1 VSTRAADLHPE
12 ELPETVIPLVGLD
25 CADCAKKLEDSIAKL
40 DGVSEVTLSFSTGKL
55 YLRQSGAMDN
65 VYAMIASHG
74 YRWDDGGAECGRATP
89 LRIRIIYAAIS
100 AASLFLAALSNLFY
114 PAPAK
119 ALLLVAVLSGGQV
132 TFRRGFTAARLRQ
145 LDMNVLMTVAV
156 GGALLIGEWW
166 EAATVAFLFAASNAL
181 ETFTTE
187 KNRKSIRDLMANVP
201 EVAHRLREGLPE
213 NIPVGEV
220 VAGEE
225 ILVRPGERIP
235 LDGMVVTGS
244 SYVVEAAITGESMP
258 SGKEAGDSVYA
269 GTLNGNGS
277 LQIQVK
283 GTAADTT
290 LAKIV
295 RLVEEA
301 QKRRAPTQQYIDQFA
316 RLYTPAVLGI
326 AVILLIGGPLLIG
339 GGWHP
344 WLYRALALLII
355 SCPCALVV
363 STPVTI
369 VAALTSAARYGVLI
383 KGGAY
388 LEEAGRIQTFVFDKT
403 GTLTTG
409 RPKVHQVITFGEKPV
424 EHVIGIAASL
434 EIHSEHLLAEAVR
447 DHARVNQ
454 IVLLPVT
461 GFTSFPGKGV
471 CGWLNGNKYFLG
483 SLVFLSENGVTV
495 LDEDKTVVGDTPLY
509 LAAGREILGVL
520 WVRDTLREESRSVMK
535 KLRRLGISRL
545 AMLTGDRE
553 EVAGAIASDL
563 DLDGWTAQLLPEEK
577 ENAVRSYREKY
588 GKVAMVGDGVN
599 DAPALASAD
608 LGIAMGVA
616 GSPTALDTA
625 DITLMADELGKLPY
639 LISLSRRTIRIIRQ
653 NIILALVIKALA
665 IILVI
670 PGWLTLWLAILA
682 DMGASLLV
690 TTNGMR
696 LLTYRPDEAEGP
708 QEE

>member
-1 VSTRAADLHPE
+1 MSTRAADMHQE
-12 ELPETVIPLVGLD
+12 ELPETVIRLFGLD
-25 CADCAKKLEDSIAKL
+25 CPDCAKKLVDSIARL

-65 VYAMIASHG
+65 VYAMILSHG
-74 YRWDDGGAECGRATP
+74 YRWDEGGEECGRATP
-89 LRIRIIYAAIS
+89 LRIRIIYAVIS
-100 AASLFLAALSNLFY
+100 ATALLLAALSNLFY

-119 ALLLVAVLSGGQV
+119 ALLLAAVLSGGQV

-187 KNRKSIRDLMANVP
+187 KNRKSIRDLMADVP
-201 EVAHRLREGLPE
+201 EVAHRLRDGLPE
-213 NIPVGEV
+213 NIPVGDV

-235 LDGMVVTGS
+235 LDGKVVSGS

-258 SGKEAGDSVYA
+258 SGKEAGDPVYA

-277 LQIQVK
+277 LHIQVK

-301 QKRRAPTQQYIDQFA
+301 QKRRAPTQQYIDHFA
-316 RLYTPAVLGI
+316 RLYTPAVIGI
-326 AVILLIGGPLLIG
+326 AVILLAGGPLLIG

-369 VAALTSAARYGVLI
+369 VAALTSAARHGVLI

-409 RPKVHQVITFGEKPV
+409 KPIVHQVFAFGENQI
-424 EHVIGIAASL
+424 ERVIGIAASL
-434 EIHSEHLLAEAVR
+434 EVHSEHLLAEAVR
-447 DHARVNQ
+447 NHARENQ
-454 IVLLPVT
+454 IPLLPVT
-461 GFTSFPGKGV
+461 DFASFPGKGV
-471 CGWLNGNKYFLG
+471 CGWLNGDKYFLG
-483 SLVFLSENGVTV
+483 SLVFLLENGVAV
-495 LDEDKTVVGDTPLY
+495 LDADKTVVAGGTPLY

-520 WVRDTLREESRSVMK
+520 WVRDTLREESRVVMK

-616 GSPTALDTA
+616 GSPTALETA
-625 DITLMADELGKLPY
+625 DITLMADELRKLPY
-639 LISLSRRTIRIIRQ
+639 LVSLSRRTIRIIRQ
-653 NIILALVIKALA
+653 NIILALTIKVLA

-696 LLTYRPDEAEGP
+696 LLTYRPDTAEGP
-708 QEE
+708 

>member
-1 VSTRAADLHPE
+1 MSTRAADLHPE
-12 ELPETVIPLVGLD
+12 ELPETVIRLVGLD
-25 CADCAKKLEDSIAKL
+25 CTDCAKKLEDSIARL

-55 YLRQSGAMDN
+55 YLRLSGPMDS

-74 YRWDDGGAECGRATP
+74 YRWDENGAECDRATP
-89 LRIRIIYAAIS
+89 LRTRMIYALIS
-100 AASLFLAALSNLFY
+100 AAALFLAALSNPFY

-156 GGALLIGEWW
+156 VGALLIGEWW

-187 KNRKSIRDLMANVP
+187 KNRKSIRNLMANVP
-201 EVAHRLREGLPE
+201 EVAHRLREGMPE

-235 LDGMVVTGS
+235 LDGKVVTGS

-316 RLYTPAVLGI
+316 RLYTPAVIGM

-388 LEEAGRIQTFVFDKT
+388 LEEAGRIQNFVFDKT

-409 RPKVHQVITFGEKPV
+409 RPKVHQVNTFGENSI
-424 EHVIGIAASL
+424 EHVLGIAASL
-434 EIHSEHLLAEAVR
+434 EVHSEHLLADAVR
-447 DHARVNQ
+447 DHAQANQ
-454 IVLLPVT
+454 VVLLPVT

-483 SLVFLSENGVTV
+483 SLVFLLENGVTV
-495 LDEDKTVVGDTPLY
+495 LDKDKTVVAGDTPLY

-520 WVRDTLREESRSVMK
+520 WVRDTLREESRSVMR

-545 AMLTGDRE
+545 AMLTGDRD

-577 ENAVRSYREKY
+577 ENAVRGYREKY

-639 LISLSRRTIRIIRQ
+639 LISLSRRTLRIIRQ
-653 NIILALVIKALA
+653 NIILALIIKALA

-670 PGWLTLWLAILA
+670 TGWMTLWLAILA

-696 LLTYRPDEAEGP
+696 LLTYKPDEADGP
-708 QEE
+708 